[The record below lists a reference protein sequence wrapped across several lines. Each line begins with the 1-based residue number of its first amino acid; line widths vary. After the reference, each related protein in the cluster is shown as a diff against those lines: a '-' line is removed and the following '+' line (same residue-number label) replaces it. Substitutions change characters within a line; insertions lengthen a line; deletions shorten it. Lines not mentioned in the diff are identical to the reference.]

1 MGTLTTGLAM
11 RHRLSA
17 VHPRPLANAQH
28 GMPSYVVIDRAALY
42 ACRTNDTRQSYMR
55 QSGHSP
61 AGRLTA
67 LRRRRIARISPT
79 RWHILLRRYPML
91 ATHPRR
97 DVAARA
103 AQTGTVK
110 LSAKTRISRQGR
122 AQNGGQ
128 NKRDSGRGKQ
138 KMGKRPQTVDL
149 DSLDFVDADAK
160 LLEGVYSSLCA
171 EARLDD
177 ALFVLK
183 QSIRAGREDAL
194 RMFKHFEFLR
204 CAAKMKSVFHGMRFV
219 QLFPRKYVDARTYNM
234 LVSVCTETGDVKQA
248 MRCADMLKMS
258 GIKMDTILYTNL
270 IKVCAR
276 AADAEV
282 AFDIYKDMLA
292 SGVKVEKHVYA
303 TMLKACAAQIVV
315 LNHEA
320 DRRNQL
326 VLLERAFELVAS
338 MEDMHVRPDV
348 AVWNALISVAARAE
362 KLQRAFDVLDEMMQR
377 GDKPNGRTYT
387 ALIDACARAGEKD
400 LAIRLYHRAINE
412 GYDDVLPIYS
422 ATINACVKCSSG
434 VDVVSA
440 MEIFADLQRAGVQPD
455 SPLYGCL
462 IMAAGRGG
470 KLDLV
475 ETLYDEMLSDGLVPC
490 IGTESALIT
499 VYVAN
504 GELDKAEEIYKRMT
518 SKGQPPHMHAYN
530 SLINSEAKAMKLGNV
545 IALVRD
551 MMSFGMEPDDFT
563 FTAILNACQHSKQSE
578 LALEIY
584 RVMRMR
590 NIRIDDVHALLLLK
604 ICYSELRQLWDA
616 AATGGA
622 HNSFAPAGI
631 SRTREK
637 MELISVLSPPGQV
650 VVPKDSS
657 SSVPWQ
663 SHACQIYRDALSV
676 GVKPS
681 LPVLNMALMCLKVP
695 LYAARG
701 HGSPSEDLAT
711 QTLQLHAGWQPN
723 LAQKTQMSQFA
734 EVQGKIGID
743 GIYHV
748 QALSFMEDAIVGG
761 LLPAITVDS
770 SEVYDLQD
778 YPPAVA
784 EVYVLLLLQAS
795 QRQVIETRRYL
806 KRDIKF
812 IVTPYDRK
820 KVFLPSCEVED
831 EDVRFRQEL
840 SQRYEKIVADSPN
853 LPPEFRTLFGSGED
867 RPEHRPS
874 GSSTANT
881 GGNPEATSM
890 GVAAVLRR
898 LRIGAKESGSK
909 GMITVDAQDVARWAK
924 RLQNEIERR
933 SASALALQKPY
944 GQSTN
949 ASPGLQRT
957 AHPLRGHRLKG
968 IL

>member
-1 MGTLTTGLAM
+1 MA
-11 RHRLSA
+11 H
-17 VHPRPLANAQH
+17 
-28 GMPSYVVIDRAALY
+28 AA
-42 ACRTNDTRQSYMR
+42 
-55 QSGHSP
+55 H
-61 AGRLTA
+61 
-67 LRRRRIARISPT
+67 
-79 RWHILLRRYPML
+79 
-91 ATHPRR
+91 
-97 DVAARA
+97 
-103 AQTGTVK
+103 TGTVK
-110 LSAKTRISRQGR
+110 LSAKTSTPQQRGAQNRG
-122 AQNGGQ
+122 QNGGG
-128 NKRDSGRGKQ
+128 RASGRK
-138 KMGKRPQTVDL
+138 KMATRPQTVDL
-149 DSLDFVDADAK
+149 DTLDFVDADAK

-219 QLFPRKYVDARTYNM
+219 QLFPRKFVDARTYNM
-234 LVSVCTETGDVKQA
+234 LVSVCAETGDVKQA

-258 GIKMDTILYTNL
+258 GLKMDTILYTNL

-276 AADAEV
+276 AADADV

-303 TMLKACAAQIVV
+303 TMLKACAAQIVD

-338 MEDMHVRPDV
+338 MEEMHVRPDV

-400 LAIRLYHRAINE
+400 LAIRLYHRAVNE

-422 ATINACVKCSSG
+422 ATINACVKCRSG
-434 VDVVSA
+434 VDVVMA

-455 SPLYGCL
+455 SALYVCL
-462 IMAAGRGG
+462 IMAVGRGG

-475 ETLYDEMLSDGLVPC
+475 ETLYDEMMSDGLIPC

-578 LALEIY
+578 LALDIY

-616 AATGGA
+616 AATGGT
-622 HNSFAPAGI
+622 HNSFAPAGM
-631 SRTREK
+631 SRNREK

-650 VVPKDSS
+650 VVPKDSGS
-657 SSVPWQ
+657 AVPWQ

-723 LAQKTQMSQFA
+723 LAQKTQMSQMSQYA

-761 LLPAITVDS
+761 LLPSITVDS
-770 SEVYDLQD
+770 SESYDLRE

-812 IVTPYDRK
+812 MVAPYDRK
-820 KVFLPSCEVED
+820 KVFLPSSEVED
-831 EDVRFRQEL
+831 EDVRFRREL

-853 LPPEFRTLFGSGED
+853 LPPEFRTLFGGGEERPD
-867 RPEHRPS
+867 RARAAPS
-874 GSSTANT
+874 GAP
-881 GGNPEATSM
+881 GGKPEATSM

-909 GMITVDAQDVARWAK
+909 GMIIVDAQDVARWAK

-949 ASPGLQRT
+949 ASTGLQRT
-957 AHPLRGHRLKG
+957 AHPLRGHRVRG

>member
-1 MGTLTTGLAM
+1 
-11 RHRLSA
+11 
-17 VHPRPLANAQH
+17 
-28 GMPSYVVIDRAALY
+28 MP
-42 ACRTNDTRQSYMR
+42 
-55 QSGHSP
+55 
-61 AGRLTA
+61 
-67 LRRRRIARISPT
+67 
-79 RWHILLRRYPML
+79 
-91 ATHPRR
+91 ATHFRR
-97 DVAARA
+97 DVVAHAAH
-103 AQTGTVK
+103 TGTVK
-110 LSAKTRISRQGR
+110 LSAKTSTPQQRGAQNRG
-122 AQNGGQ
+122 QNGGG
-128 NKRDSGRGKQ
+128 RASGRK
-138 KMGKRPQTVDL
+138 KMAARPQTVDL
-149 DSLDFVDADAK
+149 DTLDFVDADAK

-219 QLFPRKYVDARTYNM
+219 QLFPRKFVDARTYNM

-258 GIKMDTILYTNL
+258 GLKMDTILYTNL

-276 AADAEV
+276 AADADV

-303 TMLKACAAQIVV
+303 TMLKACAAQIVD

-338 MEDMHVRPDV
+338 MEEMHVRPDV

-400 LAIRLYHRAINE
+400 LAIRLYHRAVNE

-422 ATINACVKCSSG
+422 ATINACVKCRSG
-434 VDVVSA
+434 VDVVMA

-455 SPLYGCL
+455 SALYGCL
-462 IMAAGRGG
+462 IMAVGRGG

-475 ETLYDEMLSDGLVPC
+475 ETLYDEMMSDGLVPC

-578 LALEIY
+578 LALDIY

-616 AATGGA
+616 AATGGT
-622 HNSFAPAGI
+622 HNSFAPAGM
-631 SRTREK
+631 SRDREK

-650 VVPKDSS
+650 VVPKDSGS
-657 SSVPWQ
+657 AVPWQ

-723 LAQKTQMSQFA
+723 LAQKTQMSQYA

-761 LLPAITVDS
+761 LLPSITVDS
-770 SEVYDLQD
+770 SESYDLRE

-812 IVTPYDRK
+812 MVAPYDRK
-820 KVFLPSCEVED
+820 KVFLPSSEVED
-831 EDVRFRQEL
+831 EDVRFRREL

-853 LPPEFRTLFGSGED
+853 LPPEFRTLFGGGEERPD
-867 RPEHRPS
+867 RARAAPS
-874 GSSTANT
+874 GAP

-909 GMITVDAQDVARWAK
+909 GMIIVDAQDVARWAK

-949 ASPGLQRT
+949 ASTGLQRT
-957 AHPLRGHRLKG
+957 AHPLRGHRVRG

>member
-1 MGTLTTGLAM
+1 M
-11 RHRLSA
+11 
-17 VHPRPLANAQH
+17 
-28 GMPSYVVIDRAALY
+28 
-42 ACRTNDTRQSYMR
+42 
-55 QSGHSP
+55 
-61 AGRLTA
+61 TA
-67 LRRRRIARISPT
+67 LRRRSIARTSPVRWQVSLDQSPT
-79 RWHILLRRYPML
+79 PITRF
-91 ATHPRR
+91 RR

-110 LSAKTRISRQGR
+110 LAKMRVPRQGGG
-122 AQNGGQ
+122 QNGGQ
-128 NKRDSGRGKQ
+128 NTRSSGKDKQ
-138 KMGKRPQTVDL
+138 KNAKRPHTVDL
-149 DSLDFVDADAK
+149 DSLDFVHADAK

-270 IKVCAR
+270 IKVCAK

-303 TMLKACAAQIVV
+303 TMLKACAAQIVA

-338 MEDMHVRPDV
+338 MEEMHVRPDV
-348 AVWNALISVAARAE
+348 PVWNALISVAARAE

-387 ALIDACARAGEKD
+387 AMIDACARAGEKD

-422 ATINACVKCSSG
+422 ASINACVKSNSG
-434 VDVVSA
+434 VDVELA
-440 MEIFADLQRAGVQPD
+440 MEIFADMQRAGVVPD
-455 SPLYGCL
+455 SALYGCL
-462 IMAAGRGG
+462 IMAVGRGG

-475 ETLYDEMLSDGLVPC
+475 ENLYDEMLADGLNPC

-504 GELDKAEEIYKRMT
+504 GQLDKAEEIYKRMT
-518 SKGQPPHMHAYN
+518 SKGHPPHMHAYN

-578 LALEIY
+578 LALDIY

-622 HNSFAPAGI
+622 TNTFAPAGI
-631 SRTREK
+631 TRNREK

-695 LYAARG
+695 LYMARG

-723 LAQKTQMSQFA
+723 LAQKSQFA

-748 QALSFMEDAIVGG
+748 QALSFIEDAIVGG

-770 SEVYDLQD
+770 SEEYDLRD

-806 KRDIKF
+806 KRDIKL
-812 IVTPYDRK
+812 IVAPYNRK

-831 EDVRFRQEL
+831 EDVRFRREL
-840 SQRYEKIVADSPN
+840 SQRYEKIVADTPN
-853 LPPEFRTLFGSGED
+853 LRPEFRTLFGSGED
-867 RPEHRPS
+867 RSERPTS
-874 GSSTANT
+874 GSSSAAT

-898 LRIGAKESGSK
+898 LRVGAKESGSK
-909 GMITVDAQDVARWAK
+909 GMIVVDAQDVARWAK

-933 SASALALQKPY
+933 SASALPLQKPY

-949 ASPGLQRT
+949 APRGMQRT
-957 AHPLRGHRLKG
+957 AHPLRGHRVRG
-968 IL
+968 II